1 MRQIRCLKLVKTGDH
16 RQSGEHILLSTAVGF
31 LPDILE
37 ILKALPP
44 KSKKWRG
51 MCFSATFPAKIQEVI
66 SCVLDSDYTSIST
79 IDPSEVPTV
88 EGVPQFFI
96 VIPTVVETFATLLSL
111 IRHEI
116 TASTKEPK
124 IIVFGITA
132 AIVSLYAKFFDG
144 QTDLR
149 VFELHSRM
157 TQQKRTR
164 TTSDFKAA
172 KNGIIFATDGRL
184 APLQKF
190 RGNQLKRYCS
200 HWPGNG
206 FSRCFSRCASWSSC

>member
-1 MRQIRCLKLVKTGDH
+1 MRQIQCLKLVKTGEH
-16 RQSGEHILLSTAVGF
+16 RHNGENTLLSTAIGF
-31 LPDILE
+31 LPDVLQ

-51 MCFSATFPAKIQEVI
+51 MCFSATFPAKIQEVL

-79 IDPSEVPTV
+79 IEPSEVPTV
-88 EGVPQFFI
+88 DGVPQFFL

-116 TASTKEPK
+116 TVSTKEPK

-132 AIVSLYAKFFDG
+132 AIVSLYAKVFSDH
-144 QTDLR
+144 TDLR

-157 TQQKRTR
+157 TQPRRTQ
-164 TTSDFKAA
+164 TTSEFKAA
-172 KNGIIFATDGRL
+172 KNGIMFATDGRPD
-184 APLQKF
+184 PLQHL
-190 RGNQLKRYCS
+190 RGNQLKHYCS

-206 FSRCFSRCASWSSC
+206 FSRCFSRGASWSPR